1 MTSLDFAEETPP
13 PPGGF
18 RFDAVEARRVVARHR
33 GLIAACVLV
42 SLAAA
47 AAVSYLTKPLY
58 RATALMTLER
68 ERESPFDLVASVNRE
83 RGQEISV
90 ETVARLLTSREVV
103 ERAVRQLRLAEAAPG
118 AAPVPATGAAAPKD
132 AELDPV
138 TRLAVALA
146 PTIDVRPLRNTSL
159 LEVSVT
165 AHSAKRAADLA
176 NAVTDSFIAWKLDS
190 RFRLL
195 GQASEFLSS
204 QIADA
209 KTTLTQKEERLAA
222 FGRRK
227 DILSGDTSSPNG
239 AKVDALQ
246 RDAAAATAD
255 RIGKEAREAELT
267 RSDAAAVATSSP
279 NVIAIRSEIGR
290 LEQEY
295 TEKLKLFKP
304 DWPAMVQLKAQI
316 EKRRLD
322 LANAIADAG
331 AAAREGARADV
342 ASARRREEGLKA
354 ALQAQR
360 SEAMSVNADAVAY
373 NALKA
378 ETETQRALV
387 DNLQKRQAEILVL
400 TRVEGERQ
408 TDVRIVER
416 ALPPGSR
423 FRPSYRLNG
432 ILGLAVGTLVGLAI
446 AFALERLDR
455 TLRTPEQIREL
466 LKLPVLG
473 VIPAAGSP
481 SARGRGASRKIPSGE
496 RPSLTAAPSI
506 ELLPHEHS
514 RSAIAEAY
522 RALRTSLLLSSAELL
537 HSFVVTSALPLE
549 GKTTTAANLAIVLSQ
564 LGKKVLLVDGDLH
577 RSRLHEVFHVSNAEG
592 LVSVLAGRVDAQ
604 QAVQKTAIPNLS
616 LLPAGPPSPNPSG
629 LLASDTM
636 RRFLDGAI
644 DRFDY
649 VVVDA
654 PPVLAVADAIVLG
667 YLSNGVI
674 LTVRAGQTPRENVVK
689 AWSELRSSNVRVL
702 GVVLNALEDKNSVSD
717 RERYGGAYYIADEP
731 VAAALKAPAD
741 TPV

>member
-1 MTSLDFAEETPP
+1 MTSLDFSEETPP
-13 PPGGF
+13 SPGGF

-33 GLIAACVLV
+33 GLIVGCVLL

-47 AAVSYLTKPLY
+47 AVVSYLTQPLY

-103 ERAVRQLRLAEAAPG
+103 ERAVRQLRLAEPATAPAAAVPAAG
-118 AAPVPATGAAAPKD
+118 AAPPKD

-146 PTIDVRPLRNTSL
+146 PTIDVRALRNTSL

-209 KTTLTQKEERLAA
+209 KVTLTQKEERLAA

-267 RSDAAAVATSSP
+267 RSDAATVAATSP

-295 TEKLKLFKP
+295 AEKLKLFKP

-316 EKRRLD
+316 EKRRQD

-387 DNLQKRQAEILVL
+387 DNLQKR
-400 TRVEGERQ
+400 
-408 TDVRIVER
+408 
-416 ALPPGSR
+416 
-423 FRPSYRLNG
+423 
-432 ILGLAVGTLVGLAI
+432 
-446 AFALERLDR
+446 
-455 TLRTPEQIREL
+455 
-466 LKLPVLG
+466 
-473 VIPAAGSP
+473 
-481 SARGRGASRKIPSGE
+481 
-496 RPSLTAAPSI
+496 
-506 ELLPHEHS
+506 
-514 RSAIAEAY
+514 
-522 RALRTSLLLSSAELL
+522 
-537 HSFVVTSALPLE
+537 
-549 GKTTTAANLAIVLSQ
+549 
-564 LGKKVLLVDGDLH
+564 
-577 RSRLHEVFHVSNAEG
+577 
-592 LVSVLAGRVDAQ
+592 
-604 QAVQKTAIPNLS
+604 
-616 LLPAGPPSPNPSG
+616 
-629 LLASDTM
+629 
-636 RRFLDGAI
+636 
-644 DRFDY
+644 
-649 VVVDA
+649 
-654 PPVLAVADAIVLG
+654 
-667 YLSNGVI
+667 
-674 LTVRAGQTPRENVVK
+674 
-689 AWSELRSSNVRVL
+689 
-702 GVVLNALEDKNSVSD
+702 
-717 RERYGGAYYIADEP
+717 
-731 VAAALKAPAD
+731 
-741 TPV
+741 